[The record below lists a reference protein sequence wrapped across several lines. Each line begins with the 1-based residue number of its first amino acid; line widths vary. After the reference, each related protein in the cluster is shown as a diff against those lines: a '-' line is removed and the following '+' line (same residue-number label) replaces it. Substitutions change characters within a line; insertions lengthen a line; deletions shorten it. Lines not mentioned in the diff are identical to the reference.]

1 MTEEDL
7 KTFDFT
13 SVDITELLPQR
24 KPFVMISSLLS
35 CSYQRTVTRFLIQE
49 GNVFVEGGRLVP
61 EGLVENIA
69 QTCAARIGFINK
81 YLLHKPVSVGYVC
94 ALKDFKVLGT
104 PSVGESI
111 ETEIDLKG
119 EFGTMLMVDA
129 KTKSDGNMIAEGSM
143 VIALDESK
151 PVGGHKAVVKVS
163 DNIIS
168 PLGTT
173 TEENYAKVKA
183 GESALRLYESSKDLP
198 EPFFAS
204 LIDEV
209 SLADEYAGMDS
220 SARTGEYPGP
230 DDGLTCFER
239 RMILSVSKAL
249 KGTGIDPASDD
260 VLFVISSTKGNV
272 ELLDSEAEPCGGD
285 PAVRERLGNSAEKVA
300 GFFGNKNTPLVVSNA
315 CISGLCAQIA
325 AMRQLKAGKYGT
337 VIVTGSDVQSRFI
350 ISGFQSFKA
359 LSQEAC
365 RPFDA
370 HRKGLNLGEAA
381 ATIIFQYKIPGPDDW
396 VLVRGAIRNDANHIS
411 GPSRTGEGSFRAIK
425 AALGDVKPESLSL
438 VSVHGTSTAYNDEM
452 ESIALTRAGLQNV
465 PVNSLKG
472 YFGHTMGAAGILE
485 TILSMAS
492 VDDGT
497 VLGTRGY
504 SECGVSC
511 PLDISPEPRKTTKR
525 AFAKLLSGFG
535 GCNAAAIFM
544 KGDIFNG
551 GDE

>member
-1 MTEEDL
+1 MTEEEL
-7 KTFDFT
+7 NTFDFT
-13 SVDITELLPQR
+13 SVNIVDLLPQR
-24 KPFVMISSLLS
+24 KPFVMISDLLM
-35 CSYQRTVTRFLIQE
+35 CSYRKTVTRFLIHE
-49 GNVFVEGGRLVP
+49 DNVFVEGGKLAP

-81 YLLHKPVSVGYVC
+81 YILHKPVSIGYVC
-94 ALKDFKVLGT
+94 ALKDFKVRET
-104 PSVGESI
+104 PAAGVTI
-111 ETEIDLKG
+111 ETEINLKG
-119 EFGTMLMVDA
+119 EYGTMLMVDA
-129 KTKSDGNMIAEGSM
+129 VIKSDGNMVAEGSM
-143 VIALDESK
+143 VISLDENR
-151 PVGGHKAVVKVS
+151 PVNDYKAVVKVS

-173 TEENYAKVKA
+173 TEENYAAVKA
-183 GESALRLYESSKDLP
+183 GKSALRLYESSKNLP

-204 LIDEV
+204 LIDEE

-220 SARTGEYPGP
+220 SARTGGQTGL
-230 DDGLTCFER
+230 DGLTRFEK

-260 VLFVISSTKGNV
+260 VLFVVSSTKGNV
-272 ELLDSEAEPCGGD
+272 ELLDSETEPCGGS
-285 PAVRERLGNSAEKVA
+285 PAERERLGNSAEKIA
-300 GFFGNKNTPLVVSNA
+300 MFFGNKNMPVVVSNA
-315 CISGLCAQIA
+315 CISGLCAQIT
-325 AMRQLKAGKYGT
+325 AMRELQAGKYST

-359 LSQEAC
+359 LSREAC

-381 ATIIFQYKIPGPDDW
+381 ATVIFQYKTPVQDDW
-396 VLVRGAIRNDANHIS
+396 VLLRGAIRNDANHIS
-411 GPSRTGEGSFRAIK
+411 GPSRIGEGSFRAIK
-425 AALGDVKPESLSL
+425 AVLGDVKPEDLAL
-438 VSVHGTSTAYNDEM
+438 VSVHGTSTTYNDEM

-485 TILSMAS
+485 AILSMTS

-504 SECGVSC
+504 SQCGVSC
-511 PLDISPEPRKTTKR
+511 PLNISSEARKTTKR
-525 AFAKLLSGFG
+525 VLVKLLSGFG
-535 GCNAAAIFM
+535 GCNAAAIF
-544 KGDIFNG
+544 KKG
-551 GDE
+551 GDR

>member
-1 MTEEDL
+1 MTEDDL

-35 CSYQRTVTRFLIQE
+35 CSYQKTVTRFLIQDD
-49 GNVFVEGGRLVP
+49 NVFVDGGRLVP

-94 ALKDFKVLGT
+94 ALKDFKVHGT
-104 PSVGESI
+104 PSVGEAI
-111 ETEIDLKG
+111 ETEINLKG

-129 KTKSDGNMIAEGSM
+129 EIKSDGNMIAEGSM
-143 VIALDESK
+143 VIALDETK

-204 LIDEV
+204 LIDEE

-220 SARTGEYPGP
+220 SARIGGQTGL
-230 DDGLTCFER
+230 DGLTRFEK

-285 PAVRERLGNSAEKVA
+285 PAERERLGNSAEKVA
-300 GFFGNKNTPLVVSNA
+300 GFFGNKNTPVVASNA

-370 HRKGLNLGEAA
+370 QRKGLNLGEAA
-381 ATIIFQYKIPGPDDW
+381 ATVIFQYKTPGPDDW
-396 VLVRGAIRNDANHIS
+396 VLVSGAIRNDANHIS

-425 AALGDVKPESLSL
+425 AALGDVNPESLAL

-452 ESIALTRAGLQNV
+452 ESIALTRAGLQNL

-472 YFGHTMGAAGILE
+472 YFGHTMGVAGSL
-485 TILSMAS
+485 
-492 VDDGT
+492 
-497 VLGTRGY
+497 
-504 SECGVSC
+504 
-511 PLDISPEPRKTTKR
+511 
-525 AFAKLLSGFG
+525 
-535 GCNAAAIFM
+535 
-544 KGDIFNG
+544 
-551 GDE
+551 

>member
-1 MTEEDL
+1 MTEEEL
-7 KTFDFT
+7 KTFDFA
-13 SVDITELLPQR
+13 SVSIADLLPQR
-24 KPFVMISSLLS
+24 KPFVMVSSLLS
-35 CSYQRTVTRFLIQE
+35 CSYKRTVTRFLIQE
-49 GNVFVEGGRLVP
+49 DNVFAEDGKLVP

-81 YLLHKPVSVGYVC
+81 YILHKPVSVGYVC
-94 ALKDFKVLGT
+94 ALKDFKVLEA
-104 PSVGESI
+104 PAVGETI
-111 ETEIDLKG
+111 ETEINLKG

-129 KTKSDGNMIAEGSM
+129 VTRSEGNMVAEGSM
-143 VIALDESK
+143 VIALDETR
-151 PVGGHKAVVKVS
+151 PVDGRKAVVKVA

-173 TEENYAKVKA
+173 TEENYAAVKA
-183 GESALRLYESSKDLP
+183 GKSALRLYESSKDLP

-204 LIDEV
+204 LIDEAA
-209 SLADEYAGMDS
+209 LADEYAGIA
-220 SARTGEYPGP
+220 SAAKNGEYSGL
-230 DDGLTCFER
+230 DGLTRFEKHL
-239 RMILSVSKAL
+239 ILSVSKAL

-260 VLFVISSTKGNV
+260 VLFIVSSTKGNV
-272 ELLDSEAEPCGGD
+272 ELLDREAGPCGGD
-285 PAVRERLGNSAEKVA
+285 PAERERLGNSAERIA
-300 GFFGNKNTPLVVSNA
+300 GFFGNKNTPVVVSNA
-315 CISGLCAQIA
+315 CISGLCAQIT
-325 AMRQLKAGKYGT
+325 AMRELQTGRFGT
-337 VIVTGSDVQSRFI
+337 VIVTGTDVQSRFI

-359 LSQEAC
+359 LSGEAC

-370 HRKGLNLGEAA
+370 QRKGLNLGEAA
-381 ATIIFQYKIPGPDDW
+381 ATIIFRYKTPAPDDW
-396 VLVRGAIRNDANHIS
+396 VLLRGAVRNDANHIS

-425 AALGDVKPESLSL
+425 AALGDIKPEELAL

-452 ESIALTRAGLQNV
+452 ESIALSRAGLQNV

-511 PLDISPEPRKTTKR
+511 PPDISPESRKTAKR
-525 AFAKLLSGFG
+525 AFVKLLSGFG
-535 GCNAAAIFM
+535 GCNAAGIFI
-544 KGDIFNG
+544 KGDCFSEG
-551 GDE
+551 GEE

>member
-1 MTEEDL
+1 MTEEEL

-13 SVDITELLPQR
+13 SVNIVDLLPQR
-24 KPFVMISSLLS
+24 KPFVMISSLLT
-35 CSYQRTVTRFLIQE
+35 CSYQKTVTRFLIQE
-49 GNVFVEGGRLVP
+49 DNVFVEDGKLVP

-81 YLLHKPVSVGYVC
+81 YILHKPVSIGYVC
-94 ALKDFKVLGT
+94 ALKDFKVLET
-104 PSVGESI
+104 LAVGVAV
-111 ETEIDLKG
+111 ETEINLKG
-119 EFGTMLMVDA
+119 EYGTMLMVDA
-129 KTKSDGNMIAEGSM
+129 VIKSDGNMVAEGSM
-143 VIALDESK
+143 VIALDENR
-151 PVGGHKAVVKVS
+151 PVNEYKAVVKVS

-173 TEENYAKVKA
+173 TEENYAAVKVGK
-183 GESALRLYESSKDLP
+183 SALRLYESSKNLP

-204 LIDEV
+204 LIDED
-209 SLADEYAGMDS
+209 SLADEYAGIDS
-220 SARTGEYPGP
+220 SVRIGEYTGL
-230 DDGLTCFER
+230 DGLTRFEKR
-239 RMILSVSKAL
+239 IILSVSKAL
-249 KGTGIDPASDD
+249 NGTGIDPASDD
-260 VLFVISSTKGNV
+260 VLFVVSSTKGNV
-272 ELLDSEAEPCGGD
+272 ELLDNEAEPCGGD
-285 PAVRERLGNSAEKVA
+285 PAERERLGNSAERIS
-300 GFFGNKNTPLVVSNA
+300 GFFANKNTPIVVSNA
-315 CISGLCAQIA
+315 CISGLCAQIT
-325 AMRQLKAGKYGT
+325 AMRRLKAGKFGT
-337 VIVTGSDVQSRFI
+337 VIVTGTDVQSRFI

-370 HRKGLNLGEAA
+370 QRKGLNLGEAA
-381 ATIIFQYKIPGPDDW
+381 ATIIFKYKTPEPDDW
-396 VLVRGAIRNDANHIS
+396 VLFRGAIRNDANHIS

-425 AALGDVKPESLSL
+425 AVLGDIKPEELAL

-504 SECGVSC
+504 SESGVSC
-511 PLDISPEPRKTTKR
+511 PLDISSEARKTSKR

-535 GCNAAAIFM
+535 GCNAAGIFI
-544 KGDIFNG
+544 KGDLFLEG
-551 GDE
+551 GER

>member
-104 PSVGESI
+104 PSAGESI

>member
-1 MTEEDL
+1 MTEEEL

-13 SVDITELLPQR
+13 SVSIADLLPQR

-35 CSYQRTVTRFLIQE
+35 CSYERTVTRFLIQE
-49 GNVFVEGGRLVP
+49 DNVFAEDGKLVP
-61 EGLVENIA
+61 EGLVENVA

-81 YLLHKPVSVGYVC
+81 YILHKPVSVGYVC
-94 ALKDFKVLGT
+94 ALKDFKVHEI
-104 PSVGESI
+104 PAVGETI
-111 ETEIDLKG
+111 ETEINLKG
-119 EFGTMLMVDA
+119 EFGTMLKVDA
-129 KTKSDGNMIAEGSM
+129 VTRSEGNMIAEGSM
-143 VIALDESK
+143 VIALDETR
-151 PVGGHKAVVKVS
+151 PVDGRKAVVKVA

-173 TEENYAKVKA
+173 TEENYAAVKA
-183 GESALRLYESSKDLP
+183 GKSALRLYESSKDLP

-204 LIDEV
+204 LIDEAA
-209 SLADEYAGMDS
+209 LADEYAGIG
-220 SARTGEYPGP
+220 SAAKTGEYSGL
-230 DDGLTCFER
+230 DGLTRFEKR
-239 RMILSVSKAL
+239 LILSVSKAL
-249 KGTGIDPASDD
+249 KGTGIDPASED
-260 VLFVISSTKGNV
+260 VLFVVSSTKGNV
-272 ELLDSEAEPCGGD
+272 ELLDSGAGPRGGD
-285 PAVRERLGNSAEKVA
+285 PAERERLGNSAERIA
-300 GFFGNKNTPLVVSNA
+300 GFFGNKNTPVVVSNA

-325 AMRQLKAGKYGT
+325 AMRELQAGKFGT
-337 VIVTGSDVQSRFI
+337 VIVTGTDVQSRFI

-359 LSQEAC
+359 LSLEAC

-370 HRKGLNLGEAA
+370 QRKGLNLGEAA
-381 ATIIFQYKIPGPDDW
+381 ATIIFRYKTPASDDW
-396 VLVRGAIRNDANHIS
+396 VLLRGAVRNDANHIS

-425 AALGDVKPESLSL
+425 AALGDVKPEELAL

-452 ESIALTRAGLQNV
+452 ESIALARAGLQNV

-511 PLDISPEPRKTTKR
+511 PPDISPAPRKTVKR
-525 AFAKLLSGFG
+525 AFVKLLSGFG
-535 GCNAAAIFM
+535 GCNAAGIFI
-544 KGDIFNG
+544 KGDFFLEG
-551 GDE
+551 GER